1 MSSSASAAGILAEQ
15 SQRGPAV
22 EVDTALIGS
31 EPDPLAEI
39 GARAVEILRRKPDE
53 ATAFPSAGIVR
64 RQPDR
69 LAIVGAGAAH
79 FVHIAQR
86 VATIE
91 QRADVVRLGF
101 EFFAVIGD
109 GVGLVALAM
118 IDDATRTVDAGA
130 AARPQPHG
138 FRVVGNGAIVLAEIH
153 RRTGSDKV
161 GDRPAGSESKRLPC
175 G

>member
-109 GVGLVALAM
+109 RVGLVALAM
-118 IDDATRTVDAGA
+118 IDDATRTVDAGPA
-130 AARPQPHG
+130 ATSWLPCSRQWRDLTGGDSSPHRLG
-138 FRVVGNGAIVLAEIH
+138 QSR
-153 RRTGSDKV
+153 
-161 GDRPAGSESKRLPC
+161 RPAGWD
-175 G
+175 